1 MSKVSQLFAMMKFDD
16 IEVVDFAAWGK
27 SRSPWIILI
36 IQGGFLHA
44 EISTTSMYL
53 NNLASVVHIR

>member
-1 MSKVSQLFAMMKFDD
+1 MSKISQLFAMMKFDD

-27 SRSPWIILI
+27 SPWIILI
-36 IQGGFLHA
+36 IQGGFPHA